1 MFGYRCRC
9 VWQEW
14 AHVPRGVVQFHCGS
28 QLLPTGSIA
37 HIAAGDVETNM
48 PSAPIGSEFS
58 NDKARILEMGVQV
71 SDLASEWEGHT
82 LRIFQ
87 GIRGVLIGSLNGVR
101 VMGNRKQHFGEQG
114 ESLQDNT

>member
-1 MFGYRCRC
+1 MFPVASCSSI
-9 VWQEW
+9 
-14 AHVPRGVVQFHCGS
+14 VVANYC
-28 QLLPTGSIA
+28 LLA
-37 HIAAGDVETNM
+37 L

>member
-71 SDLASEWEGHT
+71 SDLTSEWEGAHSWHFP
-82 LRIFQ
+82 RYS
-87 GIRGVLIGSLNGVR
+87 GSVNWIS
-101 VMGNRKQHFGEQG
+101 QWSQSYGEQEAAFWG
-114 ESLQDNT
+114 AR